1 MIVRRWYFKHGTRYE
16 EFNVLYDNGMFML
29 VQNRETKAF
38 SFGLCEDFGTL
49 FGFPVN
55 WSCLT
60 KDQAIGLLQ
69 GMIRVDNTDPELDA
83 IWKKQYGYTESE
95 QWQAMI
101 EAVSRVAD

>member
-60 KDQAIGLLQ
+60 KDQAIELLQ

-101 EAVSRVAD
+101 EAVSRAAD

>member
-60 KDQAIGLLQ
+60 KDQAIELLQ
-69 GMIRVDNTDPELDA
+69 GIIRVDNTDPELDA

>member
-60 KDQAIGLLQ
+60 KDQAIELLQ

-83 IWKKQYGYTESE
+83 IWKKQYGHTESE

>member
-60 KDQAIGLLQ
+60 KDQAIELLQ

-83 IWKKQYGYTESE
+83 IWEKQYGYTESE

>member
-16 EFNVLYDNGMFML
+16 EFDVLYDNGMFML

-60 KDQAIGLLQ
+60 KDQAIELLQ

>member
-38 SFGLCEDFGTL
+38 SFGLCADFGTL

-60 KDQAIGLLQ
+60 KDQAIELLQ
-69 GMIRVDNTDPELDA
+69 GMIRADSIDPELDA

-95 QWQAMI
+95 QWQA
-101 EAVSRVAD
+101 RL

>member
-60 KDQAIGLLQ
+60 KDQAIELLH

>member
-1 MIVRRWYFKHGTRYE
+1 MSVRRWYYKHGTCFE
-16 EFNVLYDNGMFML
+16 EFEVLYDNGRFML
-29 VQNRETKAF
+29 VQNRETKVF

-49 FGFPVN
+49 FGFPVD

-60 KDQAIGLLQ
+60 KDQVIERLQ
-69 GMIRVDNTDPELDA
+69 GMIRLDSGNPELDA
-83 IWKKQYGYTESE
+83 LWKKQYGYTESE

>member
-60 KDQAIGLLQ
+60 KDQAIELLQ

-101 EAVSRVAD
+101 EAVSMVAD

>member
-49 FGFPVN
+49 FGFQVN

-60 KDQAIGLLQ
+60 KDQAIELLQ

>member
-1 MIVRRWYFKHGTRYE
+1 MNVRRWYYKHGTCNE
-16 EFNVLYDNGMFML
+16 EFNVLYDNGRFML

-60 KDQAIGLLQ
+60 KDQAIEILQ
-69 GMIRVDNTDPELDA
+69 EMIRIGGVSPGLDA

-101 EAVSRVAD
+101 EAISRVAN

>member
-60 KDQAIGLLQ
+60 KDQAIELLQ
-69 GMIRVDNTDPELDA
+69 GMIRVDNTDPELDT

>member
-49 FGFPVN
+49 FCFPVN

-60 KDQAIGLLQ
+60 KDQAIELLQ

>member
-1 MIVRRWYFKHGTRYE
+1 MIVRRGYFKHGTRYE

-60 KDQAIGLLQ
+60 KDQAIELLQ

>member
-1 MIVRRWYFKHGTRYE
+1 VIVRRWYFKHGTRYE

-60 KDQAIGLLQ
+60 KDQTIELLQ

>member
-1 MIVRRWYFKHGTRYE
+1 MTVRRWYFQRGTCYE
-16 EFNVLYDNGMFML
+16 EFNVLYDNGRFML

-38 SFGLCEDFGTL
+38 SFGICEDFGTL

-60 KDQAIGLLQ
+60 KDRAIEILQ
-69 GMIRVDNTDPELDA
+69 GMIRVDSINPELDA
-83 IWKKQYGYTESE
+83 ICKKQYGYTESE

>member
-1 MIVRRWYFKHGTRYE
+1 MIVRRWYFQRGTCYE
-16 EFNVLYDNGMFML
+16 EFNVLYDNGRFML

-38 SFGLCEDFGTL
+38 SFGLCADFGTL

-60 KDQAIGLLQ
+60 KDQVIDMLNN
-69 GMIRVDNTDPELDA
+69 MIHVD
-83 IWKKQYGYTESE
+83 KQYRELEEVYKQQFGYTNVE

>member
-1 MIVRRWYFKHGTRYE
+1 MNRRRWYYKNGTCFE
-16 EFNVLYDNGMFML
+16 EFDILFDNGRFML

-38 SFGLCEDFGTL
+38 SFGICEDFGTL

-60 KDQAIGLLQ
+60 KDRAIEILQ
-69 GMIRVDNTDPELDA
+69 GMIRIDSINPELDA
-83 IWKKQYGYTESE
+83 ICKKQYGYTESE

>member
-29 VQNRETKAF
+29 VQNLETKAF

-60 KDQAIGLLQ
+60 KDQAIELLQ

>member
-1 MIVRRWYFKHGTRYE
+1 MSVRRWYYKHGTCFE
-16 EFNVLYDNGMFML
+16 EFEVLYDNGRFML

-60 KDQAIGLLQ
+60 KGQVIECLEGL
-69 GMIRVDNTDPELDA
+69 IRIDSGNPEVGA

>member
-60 KDQAIGLLQ
+60 KDQAIELLQ
-69 GMIRVDNTDPELDA
+69 GMIRVGNTDPELDA

>member
-38 SFGLCEDFGTL
+38 SFGLCGDFGTL

-60 KDQAIGLLQ
+60 KDQAIELLQ

>member
-16 EFNVLYDNGMFML
+16 EFNVLYDSGMFML

-60 KDQAIGLLQ
+60 KDQAIELLQ

>member
-60 KDQAIGLLQ
+60 KDQAIELLQ

-101 EAVSRVAD
+101 EAASRVAD